1 MELNIEELTNMN
13 DFQVE
18 ENPPYENPPYENPPY
33 ENLTYENPIE
43 EKEKPKPSVRF
54 VEPPRIP
61 RQIPRQVVSKQPVPR
76 QLVKPVPRPT
86 MSYDDILAK
95 MGMYVDNGKLHLMN
109 TQVTPHP
116 HVKKEINQPQ
126 QQLSS
131 ALKSEMKNSYI
142 YNKYFKHELKEEPQ
156 VRIPKTKEEYKQMLI
171 SRILERERIKRIKSK
186 KLIMNTN
193 NIHMYTQ
200 PSQMRDFNKLFQFSH
215 K

>member
-1 MELNIEELTNMN
+1 MELNIEELSNMN

-18 ENPPYENPPYENPPY
+18 ENLTY
-33 ENLTYENPIE
+33 ENLTYENLIE
-43 EKEKPKPSVRF
+43 EKEKEKPKPSVRF
-54 VEPPRIP
+54 VEP
-61 RQIPRQVVSKQPVPR
+61 PRQVVSKQPVPR

-109 TQVTPHP
+109 TQVTSQP
-116 HVKKEINQPQ
+116 HVKKEINQPP

-156 VRIPKTKEEYKQMLI
+156 IRRPRTKEEYKQMLI
-171 SRILERERIKRIKSK
+171 SRILEIERIKRIKSK

-193 NIHMYTQ
+193 NIHVNTQ
-200 PSQMRDFNKLFQFSH
+200 PTQMRDFNKLFQFSH